1 MRITT
6 LIVVSI
12 LLFFADMTII
22 PFFSIFGTYGSLLFT
37 FCGLFVILGDYYDAV
52 ALAVLSGVLQDI
64 FFPYAFGLNTLVN
77 LFVYLGI
84 TRLGG
89 SLKAGTRAMPVLIVA
104 VGAAV
109 KNLVIYGVM
118 LIFGFQGNLFSI
130 PIGAAYVLI
139 FGMLIYK
146 KVIKFKRIPFIKK
159 EWKFQ

>member
-1 MRITT
+1 MRLAT

-12 LLFFADMTII
+12 LLLLVDMTII
-22 PFFSIFGTYGSLLFT
+22 PFFSLFGTYGSILFA
-37 FCGLFVILGDYYDAV
+37 FSGLFVILGDYDDAV
-52 ALAVLSGVLQDI
+52 AMAVISGILQDI

-89 SLKAGTRAMPVLIVA
+89 SLKAGTKAMPVLIVGA
-104 VGAAV
+104 GAAV
-109 KNLVIYGVM
+109 KNLIMFGVM
-118 LIFGFQGNLFSI
+118 LIFGYQGNLLSI

-139 FGMLIYK
+139 FGMGIYR